1 MKNIYRN
8 HDYDIYKN
16 LSDDE
21 FIEMVMDKYQPF
33 TPKYVYKGLTLR
45 QYCLKNDLSYYSIVS
60 FVKRKLAEN
69 SKKTIDELI
78 NEGINTINRYGIV
91 YYYKGIPLKDYAKEH
106 NLNVATIRVA
116 VLKKAANSNRSF
128 QEIVDE
134 CVESCD
140 KLPRKYYYN
149 DMSLFTYCKKAGIS
163 YNTVIK
169 KYLNEYQDKKDL
181 SVTEAI
187 KEIVDYYLLNPPNKY
202 FFNNQSLANF
212 CDVNNYPYL
221 AIYRRIKILESKDL
235 DREDIITTAI
245 KKYED
250 KLQINKINEIFKN
263 LKDNKIWRRIYMLFT
278 SL

>member
-1 MKNIYRN
+1 
-8 HDYDIYKN
+8 
-16 LSDDE
+16 
-21 FIEMVMDKYQPF
+21 MVMDKYQPF
-33 TPKYVYKGLTLR
+33 TPKYVHKGLTLR

-91 YYYKGIPLKDYAKEH
+91 YYYKGIPLKDYVKEH

-116 VLKKAANSNRSF
+116 VLKKVANSNRSF

-149 DMSLFTYCKKAGIS
+149 DMSIFTYCKKAGIS

-250 KLQINKINEIFKN
+250 KLQINKINEKFKG
-263 LKDNKIWRRIYMLFT
+263 
-278 SL
+278 